1 MEKYISLSIRRQKG
15 GNKESV
21 RQGGNCSMPRQ
32 GIFAKTISP
41 VSLARATAWMCSG
54 E

>member
-1 MEKYISLSIRRQKG
+1 
-15 GNKESV
+15 
-21 RQGGNCSMPRQ
+21 MPRQ